1 MTRAA
6 TQRKIQGIKISSHSP
21 SINHLLFADDS
32 LFFSLANPK
41 NGRAIKQILHQYEK
55 VSGQAVNLNKS
66 SITFG
71 SRVKDHVKTQM
82 RCLLGIHN
90 EGGGG
95 KYLGIPEQFGRK
107 KAEILKY
114 VTEKVKAKT
123 QRWQNKFLSPAGKEV
138 LIKFV
143 ASGTPVYP
151 MNTFK
156 LLKSFCDDINNILE
170 KFWWGKDD
178 GSKGMHWFAWDRMS
192 QPKKEG
198 GMGFRDIEKFNDA
211 LLGKQVWRILTKPNS
226 LMARVLKGRY
236 FPTSSIL
243 TARETKQSSYIW
255 KSLLHGR
262 DLITKGVRFVIGS
275 GNMIDTWNDPWL
287 PTTPPRPLAPLSDQT
302 GNGKVSDF
310 IRQDQKEWNEELVRN
325 TMNHDDAEEIL
336 AIRLCSSSETDQL
349 VWHYNKTGDLYRQ
362 IRILAC
368 YTYSE

>member
-1 MTRAA
+1 MTVLCVSSVSFSILINGSPKGYVKPERGIRQGDPLSPYLFIIRAEVLSHMMTRAA

-82 RCLLGIHN
+82 RRLLGIHN

-107 KAEILKY
+107 KDEILKY

-156 LLKSFCDDINNILE
+156 LLKSVCDDINNILA

-178 GSKGMHWFAWDRMS
+178 GNKGMHWFVWDRMS
-192 QPKKEG
+192 QPKKG

-243 TARETKQSSYIW
+243 TARETKELLYLEIITTRERFDNKRSS
-255 KSLLHGR
+255 
-262 DLITKGVRFVIGS
+262 F
-275 GNMIDTWNDPWL
+275 
-287 PTTPPRPLAPLSDQT
+287 
-302 GNGKVSDF
+302 
-310 IRQDQKEWNEELVRN
+310 
-325 TMNHDDAEEIL
+325 
-336 AIRLCSSSETDQL
+336 
-349 VWHYNKTGDLYRQ
+349 
-362 IRILAC
+362 C
-368 YTYSE
+368 YW